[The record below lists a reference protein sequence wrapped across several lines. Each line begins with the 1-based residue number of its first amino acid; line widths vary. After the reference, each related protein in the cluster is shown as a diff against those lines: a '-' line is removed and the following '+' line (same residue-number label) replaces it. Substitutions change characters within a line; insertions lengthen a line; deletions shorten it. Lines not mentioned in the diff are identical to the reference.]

1 MTILWS
7 EFTPRASLAGGLLV
21 GLSAA
26 LLIALLGRVAGI
38 SGITGALLQVP
49 TWSSVKQWGWRLA
62 FILGMVAAPLVW
74 QLFAPL
80 PAMEMPSNPVIII
93 VAGLLVGFG
102 TRMGS
107 GCTSGHGVCGIS
119 RLSLRSLAA
128 TLTFI
133 ATGAIT
139 VFVMRHVIG

>member
-1 MTILWS
+1 MSILWN
-7 EFTPRASLAGGLLV
+7 EFTPWASLAGGLLI

-38 SGITGALLQVP
+38 SGITGALLQMP
-49 TWSSVKQWGWRLA
+49 TWSAVEQWAWRLA
-62 FILGMVAAPLVW
+62 FIVGLISAPLVW
-74 QLFAPL
+74 QWFAPL
-80 PAMEMPSNPVIII
+80 PAMEIPSDPLVII

-107 GCTSGHGVCGIS
+107 GCTSGHGVCGLS
-119 RLSLRSLAA
+119 RLSVRSLAA

-133 ATGAIT
+133 AMGAVT
-139 VFVMRHVIG
+139 VFVMRHVFG

>member
-1 MTILWS
+1 MSILWN
-7 EFTPRASLAGGLLV
+7 EFTPWASLAGGLLI

-38 SGITGALLQVP
+38 SGITGALLQMP
-49 TWSSVKQWGWRLA
+49 TWSAVKQWGWRLA
-62 FILGMVAAPLVW
+62 FIAGLIAAPLVW
-74 QLFAPL
+74 QWFAPL
-80 PAMEMPSNPVIII
+80 PAMEIPSDPLVII

-107 GCTSGHGVCGIS
+107 GCTSGHGVCGLS
-119 RLSLRSLAA
+119 RLSVRSLAA

-133 ATGAIT
+133 AMGAVT
-139 VFVMRHVIG
+139 VFVMRHVFG

>member
-1 MTILWS
+1 MSILWN
-7 EFTPRASLAGGLLV
+7 EFTPWASLAGGLLI

-38 SGITGALLQVP
+38 SGITGALLQMP
-49 TWSSVKQWGWRLA
+49 TWSAVKQWGWRLA
-62 FILGMVAAPLVW
+62 FIAGLIAAPLVW
-74 QLFAPL
+74 QWFAPL
-80 PAMEMPSNPVIII
+80 PAMEIPSDPLVII

-107 GCTSGHGVCGIS
+107 GCTSGHGVCGLS
-119 RLSLRSLAA
+119 RLSVRSLAA

-133 ATGAIT
+133 ATGAVT
-139 VFVMRHVIG
+139 VFVMRHVFG